1 MKNDNAFVN
10 QFNETVAFI
19 NENNNAAA
27 MKKDKRVV
35 EAINDISAALSLTY
49 QAVALLV
56 WSLSNMNCE
65 MVDLGDVAAQI
76 GFSEQDVSSSLDE
89 LEQHRYMVKVDGDSG
104 CLDVTENTKA
114 LLINHYCF
122 YKLLNN

>member
-1 MKNDNAFVN
+1 MKNDTFVN

-35 EAINDISAALSLTY
+35 KAFNDISAALNLTY

-56 WSLSNMNCE
+56 WSLCNMNGE
-65 MVDLGDVAAQI
+65 MVELCDIAAQI
-76 GFSEQDVSSSLDE
+76 DCSEQTVSSSLDE
-89 LEQHRYMVKVDGDSG
+89 LEQYRYMVKVDGDSD
-104 CLDVTENTKA
+104 CLDVTESTKE
-114 LLINHYCF
+114 LIINHYCF
-122 YKLLNN
+122 YKLLNS

>member
-1 MKNDNAFVN
+1 MKNETFVN

-19 NENNNAAA
+19 NENNTAVA
-27 MKKDKRVV
+27 MKKDKRVLN
-35 EAINDISAALSLTY
+35 AFNDISAALSLTY

-56 WSLSNMNCE
+56 WSLSHMNGE
-65 MVDLGDVAAQI
+65 MVDLCDIAAQI
-76 GFSEQDVSSSLDE
+76 DYSEQTVSSSLDE

-122 YKLLNN
+122 YKLLNS